1 VKLYVS
7 FLASLCLLTSA
18 RAAEPGGDAGD
29 LYSRITDTYMTDKFD
44 DLKGALTKATG
55 RLKDFTAEQ
64 KTDILYVRRALAQ
77 CRPKWWHECKAG
89 KKTRIRQAILGKTAT
104 IIYDPDGK
112 GGMRLQGGLGGIAV
126 TTSWDRRTMDSTD
139 KGMYGYLK
147 GDMVCG
153 SIWGNLTMGN
163 IWSGMSLQK
172 LAKMDDREKLR
183 MNRYMSFRSNLAA
196 LYYGTPSARRYS
208 MHIFFAAFF
217 YDRWGKGPVTGTRRA
232 VCAMIMC
239 EILKDPTRYPSLK
252 LPGKLKADK
261 AEEKLG
267 QHYKFAIKRKA
278 TWTIAED
285 RRLREAIKSFATT
298 AGADKNVRQTEKVTL
313 PNKLV
318 FAIDVK
324 VDEAIRAKRD
334 AWIKKQFDK
343 AKSSGN

>member
-1 VKLYVS
+1 MKLYVS

-18 RAAEPGGDAGD
+18 RAAAAPRADAGD
-29 LYSRITDTYMTDKFD
+29 LYSSITDAYMTDKFD
-44 DLKGALTKATG
+44 DLKGALVQAV
-55 RLKDFTAEQ
+55 RRMKDFTTAQ
-64 KTDILYVRRALAQ
+64 KTDILYVRRALAE
-77 CRPKWWHECKAG
+77 CRPKWWDACKKG
-89 KKTRIRQAILGKTAT
+89 KKTLIKQTIFAKTAS
-104 IIYDPDGK
+104 IVYDPDGK
-112 GGMRLQGGLGGIAV
+112 GGMRLQSGLGGIGI
-126 TTSWDRRTMDSTD
+126 TTSWDRTAMDSTA

-147 GDMVCG
+147 GDMACG

-163 IWSGMSLQK
+163 IWSGMSLQE

-196 LYYGTPSARRYS
+196 LYYGTPSSRRYS
-208 MHIFFAAFF
+208 MHIYFASFF
-217 YDRWGKGPVTGTRRA
+217 YDRWGKGPVSGARRA

-252 LPGKLKADK
+252 LPGKLDADK

-267 QHYKFAIKRKA
+267 QHYKFAIKRNA

-285 RRLREAIKSFATT
+285 RRLREAIKSFAAT
-298 AGADKNVRQTEKVTL
+298 ADKNVLKTEKVTL

-324 VDEAIRAKRD
+324 VDEAIRSKRD

-343 AKSSGN
+343 AKGRGD